1 MKLGFIRSNYANE
14 RRISLLPQHIKDF
27 ENKLLIEKDYGLPLG
42 IPDDNYEEKGCEIL
56 SREEIFQQSDAIFS
70 LKVLQPEDYDLI
82 QEGQM
87 TIGWLAP
94 EGTDRSFWEEQG
106 IKKNLIGV
114 DLNNTDP
121 KLFYHDKKISIPW
134 IPRDFVYRNSFTAG
148 LSATMNALMNF
159 GLIPSDNQKIAV
171 LGSGNVAQGAMHNLS
186 KYTSNIRMFYRTTL
200 DEFIERIAE
209 YDIIVN
215 GINIGADDDHIV
227 TVADQKRMKPGAL
240 IIDAAAQKD
249 GTIEGIDYTTL
260 GQPIREKNGKYYY
273 CVDNTPS
280 VYYRTASEDIS
291 AAFSRWVYKEDI
303 GKLFELAKEIM

>member
-14 RRISLLPQHIKDF
+14 RRISLLPQHIKGF
-27 ENKLLIEKDYGLPLG
+27 KNELLIEEGYGLPLG

-56 SREEIFQQSDAIFS
+56 SREEVFQQSDAIFS

-106 IKKNLIGV
+106 MKKNLIGV

-121 KLFYHDKKISIPW
+121 KLFYQDKRISIPW

-159 GLIPSDNQKIAV
+159 GLIPSDDQKIAV

-209 YDIIVN
+209 YDIVVN

-227 TVADQKRMKPGAL
+227 TLADQKRMKTGTL

-249 GTIEGIDYTTL
+249 GTIEGIDYITL
-260 GQPIREKNGKYYY
+260 ENPIREKNGKYYY

-291 AAFSRWVYKEDI
+291 AAFSHWVYTEDI
-303 GKLFELAKEIM
+303 EKLFELAKEIM